1 MELLNCFESYA
12 ISGFTCGLQCK
23 LYDENLLGVG
33 ISVSHPMAVLT
44 NITDDS

>member
-12 ISGFTCGLQCK
+12 ISGFTRGLQCK
-23 LYDENLLGVG
+23 LYDENLLGAG
-33 ISVSHPMAVLT
+33 ITVLHPTAVLT